1 MLRPTK
7 PPETIDE
14 RALRLWWPALL
25 CGCLIFVGALVFGLR
40 AWRMSHFPHA
50 VATITAVWQKQVQV
64 HRGRRAPWLE
74 DLIFEPEDKTTTMG
88 RIQFTRAHKGKTSDC
103 SMDVELGVPSDATGL
118 ARNWTSS
125 PPPEPANA
133 STS

>member
-1 MLRPTK
+1 
-7 PPETIDE
+7 
-14 RALRLWWPALL
+14 
-25 CGCLIFVGALVFGLR
+25 
-40 AWRMSHFPHA
+40 MSHFPHA